1 MGTLGGTEKDP
12 PHWAICES
20 CSRVAKCPAWGRD
33 TSLCILRLGGVG
45 QRWGE
50 TVIPPDVLWEAG
62 RPCVGR
68 RVGGCGIPD
77 VLGANEGLGVAA
89 GEPAAQR

>member
-1 MGTLGGTEKDP
+1 MPGGCRAE
-12 PHWAICES
+12 
-20 CSRVAKCPAWGRD
+20 V
-33 TSLCILRLGGVG
+33 
-45 QRWGE
+45 GE
-50 TVIPPDVLWEAG
+50 TVIPPEVLWEAG

-77 VLGANEGLGVAA
+77 VLGANGGLGVAA